1 MGETGGVRTMR
12 TSLRFDLNPRLS
24 LQAAAATQ
32 REQRSGS
39 ARNLTSNQDYA
50 LVMESRLSSAT
61 EETGHR
67 ASRPGG

>member
-1 MGETGGVRTMR
+1 MCPAGGVRTMR
-12 TSLRFDLNPRLS
+12 TSLRNGLKPALS

-32 REQRSGS
+32 LGQRSGS
-39 ARNLTSNQDYA
+39 ARNLMSKQDYA